1 MQRTGSDVG
10 GRQVE
15 RHRVTHKHNI
25 CVCVYVC
32 VSLCMYVCV
41 CLSIQV
47 CVCVLII
54 SYMSWGL
61 QIFKMN
67 EK

>member
-15 RHRVTHKHNI
+15 RHSHTQTQY
-25 CVCVYVC
+25 VCVYVC

-41 CLSIQV
+41 CLSMQV